1 MLRSSRTLELI
12 LTDFPFPGVE
22 FYQVSFVPFLL
33 LFFYNSTYISLN
45 LLLAK
50 EKSCSIHIPML
61 MYEFYAD
68 GSLSGGIN
76 QEGIDHYNS
85 MIDELIRNGKKLKFM
100 NPKILLGC

>member
-1 MLRSSRTLELI
+1 
-12 LTDFPFPGVE
+12 
-22 FYQVSFVPFLL
+22 
-33 LFFYNSTYISLN
+33 
-45 LLLAK
+45 
-50 EKSCSIHIPML
+50 ML